1 MGTQGKHCS
10 MVFWKGLGSKWEGAD
25 VSMCPCGCG
34 GVVGVNVQ
42 ASDELTWNEPIAEQ
56 NSLWH
61 QKRKKCTQVPAPG
74 EPRDLETTGGNGQG
88 LL

>member
-1 MGTQGKHCS
+1 M
-10 MVFWKGLGSKWEGAD
+10 
-25 VSMCPCGCG
+25 
-34 GVVGVNVQ
+34 NVQ
-42 ASDELTWNEPIAEQ
+42 ASDQLTWNEPIAEQ